1 MGGMK
6 EYQKG
11 YDAGYTTGPSRMPRT
26 FAEAVGYS
34 AGQARRERERR
45 PRQEAGGGGGGGGEA
60 GGIGPLGLVV
70 LVVAA
75 ASLVGLVL
83 MALGVSVFK
92 AIYPAAGVVG
102 LLLTPRVRKGL
113 GVLTPVYV
121 GAMIGLLVGC
131 VELAIASPELNVYNL
146 RMFIVAGGIVGG
158 VAIPILAMRKK

>member
-45 PRQEAGGGGGGGGEA
+45 PRQEAGGGGGEA